1 MDKEDRIVRIDFR
14 VFQILQKE
22 DNGTPDAE
30 IDLFKYALAS
40 IAVE

>member
-14 VFQILQKE
+14 VFQILQK
-22 DNGTPDAE
+22 DNGAPDAE
-30 IDLFKYALAS
+30 IDLFKYTLAG